1 MIDTVNN
8 QTETDMTQTT
18 LDPKTTAQIENEI
31 GHSII
36 NTRKDSYMI
45 QFDTVTGTGSLQPW
59 FALAISTGKA
69 KKNSCRMANY

>member
-59 FALAISTGKA
+59 FALATSTGKA